1 MIPSEGWD
9 IALIK
14 YIKSRISVKIFLLT
28 MVILMAV
35 SGISYGFVVAFMPRS
50 YSDSLNRTLAAR
62 TKQLAESLSGYT
74 LENALSVMEEFS
86 SANQSRVVL
95 LDENGGIVREWNGLE
110 DAPMITSVMEGSSA
124 SENDE
129 NWTGEQE
136 NDWSSSTKANI
147 DELAAESVAI
157 EGTVTSQVDSSE
169 GTVEESASTIET
181 TEADNV
187 QTEEGVSMVEQMEQQ
202 AMGHYEVD
210 FKGTD
215 HKYTLFVFGSTQ
227 LVNQAVEA
235 LGQILPWM
243 LITVFVVSLLI
254 ALFYSRYLSKPVR
267 ELGVASDK
275 MANLDFSVRT
285 DMKRT
290 DELGVLS
297 RSLDTLAEN
306 LGQALSGLREAN
318 AKLRDE
324 MEQERE
330 LEQRRMEFFSAA
342 SHELKTPVT
351 ILKGQIE
358 GMEQNVGVYKDR
370 DKYLSRA
377 RKVTVTLQNMVQ
389 EILMIY
395 RMEFCG
401 FSLKKKEMDLAEL
414 VRLQLADLN
423 ELFEQKNMELEIS
436 LPEKCLCMA
445 DPGLME
451 IVVRNILVNAVRYSP
466 AEERIS
472 VKLSKDYNADFSTS
486 NSFLEEIS
494 ECQNSRETKSMD
506 DTEKILLEVENTG
519 VHINEQDLPR
529 LFDAFY
535 RVDSS
540 RNRKNGGSGLGLYI
554 VREIL
559 EQHGAGYKMENTEK
573 GVLFRMKLI

>member
-9 IALIK
+9 TALIK

-35 SGISYGFVVAFMPRS
+35 SGISYGFVAAFMPRS

-62 TKQLAESLSGYT
+62 AKQLAESLSGYT
-74 LENALSVMEEFS
+74 LENALSIMEEFS

-95 LDENGGIVREWNGLE
+95 LDENGGIVREWNGFG
-110 DAPMITSVMEGSSA
+110 DAVTVTSVMEGDQVSTT
-124 SENDE
+124 EEIDG
-129 NWTGEQE
+129 NWSIEEGDTV
-136 NDWSSSTKANI
+136 SSSFAQET
-147 DELAAESVAI
+147 AAAGNE
-157 EGTVTSQVDSSE
+157 DS
-169 GTVEESASTIET
+169 T
-181 TEADNV
+181 
-187 QTEEGVSMVEQMEQQ
+187 VEQMEQQ
-202 AMGHYEVD
+202 AMGHYEVS
-210 FKGTD
+210 FKGTED
-215 HKYTLFVFGSTQ
+215 MYTLFVFGSTQ

-243 LITVFVVSLLI
+243 LLTVFMVSLLI
-254 ALFYSRYLSKPVR
+254 SVFYSRYLSKPVR
-267 ELGVASDK
+267 ELGSASDK

-285 DMKRT
+285 NMKRT

-297 RSLDTLAEN
+297 KSLDKMAGN
-306 LGQALSGLREAN
+306 LDQALSGLQEAN
-318 AKLRDE
+318 AKLKDE
-324 MEQERE
+324 MEQERK
-330 LEQRRMEFFSAA
+330 LEQQRMAFFAAA

-370 DKYLSRA
+370 DKYLARA
-377 RKVTVTLQNMVQ
+377 REVTATLQSMVQ
-389 EILMIY
+389 EILMIS
-395 RMEFCG
+395 RMESSG
-401 FSLKKKEMDLAEL
+401 FELKKKEMDLAEL

-423 ELFEQKNMELEIS
+423 ELFEQKNMKLEIS
-436 LPEKCLCMA
+436 LPEKCPCMA

-466 AEERIS
+466 AGERIS
-472 VKLSKDYNADFSTS
+472 VKLFTQQ
-486 NSFLEEIS
+486 L
-494 ECQNSRETKSMD
+494 
-506 DTEKILLEVENTG
+506 LLEVENTG
-519 VHINEQDLPR
+519 VHISEQDLPR

-535 RVDSS
+535 RVESS

-559 EQHGAGYKMENTEK
+559 EQHGAGYEMKNTK
-573 GVLFRMKLI
+573 NGVLFQMKLPR

>member
-1 MIPSEGWD
+1 MILSEGWD
-9 IALIK
+9 TALIK

-35 SGISYGFVVAFMPRS
+35 SGISYGFVAAFMPRS

-62 TKQLAESLSGYT
+62 AKQLAESLSGYT

-95 LDENGGIVREWNGLE
+95 LDENGGIVREWNGLG
-110 DAPMITSVMEGSSA
+110 DALLITSVMVGSS
-124 SENDE
+124 
-129 NWTGEQE
+129 G
-136 NDWSSSTKANI
+136 
-147 DELAAESVAI
+147 
-157 EGTVTSQVDSSE
+157 G
-169 GTVEESASTIET
+169 VEESASTVET
-181 TEADNV
+181 MEADNV

-202 AMGHYEVD
+202 AMGRYEVA
-210 FKGTD
+210 FKETD
-215 HKYTLFVFGSTQ
+215 HKYTLLVFGSTQ

-243 LITVFVVSLLI
+243 LFTVFVVSLLI
-254 ALFYSRYLSKPVR
+254 SLFYSRYLSKPVR
-267 ELGVASDK
+267 KLGAASDK

-290 DELGVLS
+290 DEIGVLS
-297 RSLDTLAEN
+297 RSLDTMAEK
-306 LGQALSGLREAN
+306 LDQALCSLREAN
-318 AKLRDE
+318 AKLKDE

-330 LEQRRMEFFSAA
+330 LEQRRMEFFAAA

-370 DKYLSRA
+370 DKYLARA
-377 RKVTVTLQNMVQ
+377 REVTVTLQNMVQ
-389 EILMIY
+389 EILMIS
-395 RMEFCG
+395 RMESCG
-401 FSLKKKEMDLAEL
+401 FELKKKEMDLAEL

-423 ELFEQKNMELEIS
+423 ELFEQKNMKLEIS

-451 IVVRNILVNAVRYSP
+451 IVVRNILVNAARYSP
-466 AEERIS
+466 AGKRIS
-472 VKLSKDYNADFSTS
+472 VKLFTNYNEASSTS
-486 NSFLEEIS
+486 NSSLEEIS
-494 ECQNSRETKSMD
+494 DCQNLRESKSMN
-506 DTEKILLEVENTG
+506 DTLKIFLKVENTG
-519 VHINEQDLPR
+519 VHINEQDLPH

-540 RNRKNGGSGLGLYI
+540 RNRKNGGSGMGLYI

-559 EQHGAGYKMENTEK
+559 EQHEAEYEMRNTEA
-573 GVLFRMKLI
+573 GVCFQMKI

>member
-1 MIPSEGWD
+1 M
-9 IALIK
+9 IK

-35 SGISYGFVVAFMPRS
+35 SGISYGFVAAFMPRS

-62 TKQLAESLSGYT
+62 AKQLAESLSGYT

-95 LDENGGIVREWNGLE
+95 LDENGGIAREWNGLG
-110 DAPMITSVMEGSSA
+110 DALMITSEIEGSSEGVAEEFA
-124 SENDE
+124 S
-129 NWTGEQE
+129 
-136 NDWSSSTKANI
+136 
-147 DELAAESVAI
+147 
-157 EGTVTSQVDSSE
+157 
-169 GTVEESASTIET
+169 TVETM
-181 TEADNV
+181 EADNV
-187 QTEEGVSMVEQMEQQ
+187 QTEEGVSMVEQIEQQ
-202 AMGHYEVD
+202 AMGRYEVA
-210 FKGTD
+210 FKGED

-243 LITVFVVSLLI
+243 LLTVFVVSLLI
-254 ALFYSRYLSKPVR
+254 ALFYSRYLSRPVR
-267 ELGVASDK
+267 ELSAASDK
-275 MANLDFSVRT
+275 MTNLDFSVRT

-297 RSLDTLAEN
+297 RSLDTMAEN
-306 LGQALSGLREAN
+306 LDQALSGLREAN
-318 AKLRDE
+318 AKLKDE

-330 LEQRRMEFFSAA
+330 LEQRRMEFFAAA

-377 RKVTVTLQNMVQ
+377 REVTVTLQNMVQ
-389 EILMIY
+389 EILMIS
-395 RMEFCG
+395 RMESCG

-436 LPEKCLCMA
+436 LPEKCPCMA
-445 DPGLME
+445 DSGLME
-451 IVVRNILVNAVRYSP
+451 LAVRNILVNAVRYSP
-466 AEERIS
+466 AGEKIR
-472 VKLSKDYNADFSTS
+472 VKLFANYNADSSTS
-486 NSFLEEIS
+486 NSFLLKEVS
-494 ECQNSRETKSMD
+494 GCQNSRELKSMKN
-506 DTEKILLEVENTG
+506 TAKILLEVENTG
-519 VHINEQDLPR
+519 VHINEQNLPH

-559 EQHGAGYKMENTEK
+559 EQHGAEYEMRNTEA
-573 GVLFRMKLI
+573 GVFFQMELLPEIVSPQ